1 MHSTSGRGGGSSN
14 AALPPLP
21 PPPLPRAFPPGVP
34 AAASGIEH
42 EVVDHENA
50 PKAVPTLALELREV
64 YVRYREEGVNW
75 PIAGHALSRVSFS
88 CLLTSTIL
96 IP

>member
-64 YVRYREEGVNW
+64 YVRYRE
-75 PIAGHALSRVSFS
+75 
-88 CLLTSTIL
+88 
-96 IP
+96 